1 MITTQTTAVATFT
14 APTEEL
20 IKEVV
25 ALALDVDVEDLEF
38 DMTKNFYEDL
48 NMDSLGAI
56 TMVIETQ
63 KAFGVRL
70 LDERVPHIRTG
81 DQLMA
86 AVLELQQT
94 AEVGAGASA

>member
-1 MITTQTTAVATFT
+1 MITNQTPAAATFT
-14 APTEEL
+14 APTEES

-25 ALALDVDVEDLEF
+25 ALSLDVDVEDLEF

-70 LDERVPHIRTG
+70 PDERVPHIRTG

-86 AVLELQQT
+86 AVLELQQ
-94 AEVGAGASA
+94 AAKEAAGASA

>member
-1 MITTQTTAVATFT
+1 MITNQTTVAATFT
-14 APTEEL
+14 APTEES

-25 ALALDVDVEDLEF
+25 ALALDVDVEDLDF

-70 LDERVPHIRTG
+70 LDERVPDIRTG

-86 AVLELQQT
+86 AVLELQQ
-94 AEVGAGASA
+94 AAKEAADASA